1 MEASRLL
8 LDIATIAIS
17 TGLLWKGS
25 HWLVDSAV
33 RIARKLRMSD
43 LAIGL
48 TIVAMG
54 TSAPEFAVTINAALK
69 GLPDISV
76 SNVVGSNIFN
86 LGFILGGCAVIRNI
100 RTTSVLVWR
109 DGLFLL
115 GMSSILV
122 FFLRDLTLEPQE
134 GLKLLA
140 ALVLYLGYLFWKK
153 VPFEE
158 IELEENAT
166 WKDVPLLALGIIAVA
181 AGGHL
186 LVWSAVSLAR
196 AFGVSEWVIG
206 VTIVAAG
213 TSAPE
218 FATSLVAALKGR
230 YSISAGNL
238 IGSDLFNLLGV
249 LGLAGTLRPLTI
261 DAAGLESLYILVGM
275 VLLVVVFMRTN
286 FRVSRAEGFVLVG
299 LNLIRWIFDFWGHG

>member
-1 MEASRLL
+1 MTTIL
-8 LDIATIAIS
+8 LDLVLITIS

-33 RIARKLRMSD
+33 RIAHKLRMSD
-43 LAIGL
+43 LTIGL

-54 TSAPEFAVTINAALK
+54 TSAPEFAVTINAAIR

-76 SNVVGSNIFN
+76 SNIVGSNIFN

-100 RTTSVLVWR
+100 QTTPALVWR

-115 GMSSILV
+115 GTSSILV
-122 FFLRDLTLEPQE
+122 LFLKDLVLTSQE
-134 GLKLLA
+134 GL
-140 ALVLYLGYLFWKK
+140 ALFATLVVYIGYLFWKK
-153 VPFEE
+153 APAHEKAPGG
-158 IELEENAT
+158 NAT
-166 WKDVPLLALGIIAVA
+166 WKDIPIFVLGIIAMA
-181 AGGHL
+181 AGGHV

-196 AFGVSEWVIG
+196 AFDISEWVIG

-230 YSISAGNL
+230 YGISAGNL
-238 IGSDLFNLLGV
+238 IGSDLYNLLGV
-249 LGLAGTLRPLTI
+249 LGLAGMIRPLTI

-275 VLLVVVFMRTN
+275 VLLVVVFMRTG
-286 FRVSRAEGFVLVG
+286 FRVSRAEGCLLVG
-299 LNLIRWIFDFWGHG
+299 LNLIRWIFDFSAQG

>member
-1 MEASRLL
+1 MNIL
-8 LDIATIAIS
+8 LDVVLVAIS

-25 HWLVDSAV
+25 HWLIDSAV
-33 RIARKLRMSD
+33 RIACKLSMSD

-54 TSAPEFAVTINAALK
+54 TSAPEFAVTINAAIR

-86 LGFILGGCAVIRNI
+86 LGFILGSCAAIRSI
-100 RTTSVLVWR
+100 TTTPVLVWR

-115 GMSSILV
+115 GVSCLLV
-122 FFLRDLTLEPQE
+122 LFLSDLTLTHQE
-134 GLKLLA
+134 GFLLLLC
-140 ALVLYLGYLFWKK
+140 LVLYLAYLFWEKA
-153 VPFEE
+153 PIEE
-158 IELEENAT
+158 KESAEDAT
-166 WKDVPLLALGIIAVA
+166 WKDVPLFLLGVITVA

-186 LVWSAVSLAR
+186 LVWAAVSLAR
-196 AFGVSEWVIG
+196 SFGISEWVIG

-218 FATSLVAALKGR
+218 FAVSLSAALKGR

-238 IGSDLFNLLGV
+238 IGSDLYNILGV

-261 DAAGLESLYILVGM
+261 DAAGLDSLYILVGM
-275 VLLVVVFMRTN
+275 VFLVVVFMRTG
-286 FRVSRAEGFVLVG
+286 FRVSRVEGFCLVV
-299 LNLIRWIFDFWGHG
+299 LNLIRWAFDFWAQA